1 MGLKLK
7 RKPKRT
13 WARAKAQSIRTVG
26 PCRYC
31 KAEITNDMSFVIFAT
46 KEPAHYDCMKKDDG
60 QQQVEKN
67 LWANLQTKMVEKKPS
82 AFSW

>member
-1 MGLKLK
+1 MGLGLK

-13 WARAKAQSIRTVG
+13 WAKAKAQKIRTVG

-46 KEPAHYDCMKKDDG
+46 KEPAHYECMKKDDG

>member
-1 MGLKLK
+1 
-7 RKPKRT
+7 
-13 WARAKAQSIRTVG
+13 
-26 PCRYC
+26 
-31 KAEITNDMSFVIFAT
+31 
-46 KEPAHYDCMKKDDG
+46 MKKDDG